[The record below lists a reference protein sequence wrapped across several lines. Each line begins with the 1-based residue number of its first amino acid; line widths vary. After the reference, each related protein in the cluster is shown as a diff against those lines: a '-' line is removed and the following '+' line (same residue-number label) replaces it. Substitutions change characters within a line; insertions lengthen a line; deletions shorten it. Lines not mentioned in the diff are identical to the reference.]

1 MQEVLL
7 SQIDEMIHNF
17 IEAEHMGVIKITEI
31 GIEDSGYGIEDNE
44 RYLSITIEYVP
55 GGLDG

>member
-17 IEAEHMGVIKITEI
+17 IEAEHRGMIKINEV
-31 GIEDSGYGIEDNE
+31 GMVDSGYGVEDNK